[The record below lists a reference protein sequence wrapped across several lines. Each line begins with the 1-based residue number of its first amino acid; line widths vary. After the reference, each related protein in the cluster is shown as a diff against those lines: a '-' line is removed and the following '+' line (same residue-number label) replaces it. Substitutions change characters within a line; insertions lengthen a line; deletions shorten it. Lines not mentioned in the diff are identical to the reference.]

1 MTLNN
6 FKPKTKT
13 INLLLMDGGV
23 GDHIYSLIAVNHILK
38 NYHWIKPIV
47 WLPDFLKDFAI
58 NVLPGD
64 TEVKGMSEMRG
75 QYDPNRTTK
84 TTKWDGNTSP
94 MKIHLVDYAF
104 LRLCDE
110 NPTME
115 HKNSLIVDMSKIP
128 HKDFN
133 LPENYVVFTTGFTA
147 DVREWPA
154 AEINKTADFVISQGL
169 TPVYLGQTTTKTGV
183 LNNIKGT
190 FKEEIDFSKGLN
202 LIDKT
207 SLLEA
212 AYVMN
217 SSRAVLGVD
226 NGLIHVAG
234 CTKAPIIAGFTTV
247 SSKIRLPIRNDIL
260 GYNCYSVI
268 PDEDLSCKFCQE
280 RTNFLYGHDYR
291 NCLYKELPK
300 RNACTTQMT
309 GQKFIAELTKVLTRS
324 PR

>member
-1 MTLNN
+1 MTSDEL
-6 FKPKTKT
+6 KPKTKT

-23 GDHIYSLIAVNHILK
+23 GDHIYSLIAVNYILK
-38 NYHWIKPIV
+38 NYPWITPIV

-58 NVLPGD
+58 NVLPEE
-64 TEVKGMSEMRG
+64 TNIKGMSEMKG

-110 NPTME
+110 NPGAE
-115 HKNSLIVDMSKIP
+115 HKNSLSIDVTKVP
-128 HKDFN
+128 KKDFE

-154 AEINKTADFVISQGL
+154 AEINKTADFVLSQGL

-190 FKEEIDFSKGLN
+190 FKDGIDFSKGLN

-207 SLLEA
+207 NLLEA
-212 AYVMN
+212 GVVMH
-217 SSRAVLGVD
+217 SAKAVLGVD

-247 SSKIRLPIRNDIL
+247 SPKIRLPIRNDTL
-260 GYNCYSVI
+260 GYNCHTVT
-268 PDEDLSCKFCQE
+268 PDESLSCKFCQG

-291 NCLYKELPK
+291 NCLYKEFPK
-300 RNACTTQMT
+300 KNACTTQMT
-309 GQKFIAELTKVLTRS
+309 AQKFIVELTKVLTL
-324 PR
+324 